1 MWQQFGPHRTLSQ
14 ACEIAY
20 CSVLNRVNC
29 GWGNSGGAGR
39 EQQRPSVVID
49 CAASVRHVLQSFPFG
64 RAEPIFLILYPN
76 HKSHPDS

>member
-1 MWQQFGPHRTLSQ
+1 MWQCFGPHRTLSQ

-29 GWGNSGGAGR
+29 GWENSGGAGR
-39 EQQRPSVVID
+39 EQQCPLVIID
-49 CAASVRHVLQSFPFG
+49 RVASVLNVFQSFPFW
-64 RAEPIFLILYPN
+64 RAEPMYPN